1 MKIKNKIIRRII
13 IDVFSLIAIILF
25 LVFWQAAVTVG
36 QENQLLKVLLET
48 EHLIDYVLEDNSAYL
63 IVSTTEQKE
72 YGDLFLVL
80 NRKENGEWERSYE
93 NDFSGLKPWK
103 LVLADVDGDDEIE
116 IMTGVKKTT
125 IYDKEEKN
133 RLFIFNYK
141 NGKLIKKWTG
151 SDIAG
156 TWEGFIAGELV
167 GTKGEEIIFI
177 TKTNDQTEKLLVFHW
192 FDFGF
197 IMLAQSEDYEDILEV
212 EIRKENLL
220 RITYIEGQRKTKL
233 LYLEDGKV
241 RSLD

>member
-13 IDVFSLIAIILF
+13 TDVFSMIAIILF
-25 LVFWQAAVTVG
+25 LVFWQAAVTAG
-36 QENQLLKVLLET
+36 QENQLLKALLET
-48 EHLIDYVLEDNSAYL
+48 EHLIDYVLQDNSAYL
-63 IVSTTEQKE
+63 IVSTTKQEA

-103 LVLADVDGDDEIE
+103 LVLADIDGDDEIE
-116 IMTGVKKTT
+116 ILTGVKKTT

-167 GTKGEEIIFI
+167 DTKGEEIIFI
-177 TKTNDQTEKLLVFHW
+177 TKTKDQTEKLLVFHW

-197 IMLAQSEDYEDILEV
+197 IMLAQSEDYEDIIEV

-233 LYLEDGKV
+233 LYLEDGRV
-241 RSLD
+241 RSVD

>member
-36 QENQLLKVLLET
+36 QENQLLKALLET

-63 IVSTTEQKE
+63 IISTTEQE
-72 YGDLFLVL
+72 AYGDLFLVL
-80 NRKENGEWERSYE
+80 NRTENGEWERSYE

-103 LVLADVDGDDEIE
+103 LVLADIDGDDEIE
-116 IMTGVKKTT
+116 ILTGVKKTT

-167 GTKGEEIIFI
+167 DTKGEEIIFI
-177 TKTNDQTEKLLVFHW
+177 TKTKDQTEKLLVFHW

-197 IMLAQSEDYEDILEV
+197 IMLAQSEDYEDMIEV

-233 LYLEDGKV
+233 LYLEDGRV
-241 RSLD
+241 RSID